1 MPPRETNHTLGF
13 SDQKS
18 DPCDRQSGVDHPVRG
33 RDAALA
39 LLSQFVSADTLE
51 TMAKPKEAMALDWH
65 VQFRGVYTRI
75 AKQLEVHPS
84 YVSRVA
90 RGERRSEKIEQA
102 LKAEIAQIEK
112 RRPT

>member
-18 DPCDRQSGVDHPVRG
+18 DPCDRQSGVDHPLE
-33 RDAALA
+33 AEMPHLA

-51 TMAKPKEAMALDWH
+51 TMAKPKEAMTLDWH
-65 VQFRGVYTRI
+65 IQFRGVYTRI
-75 AKQLEVHPS
+75 AKQLKVHPS

-102 LKAEIAQIEK
+102 LRAEIAQIEK